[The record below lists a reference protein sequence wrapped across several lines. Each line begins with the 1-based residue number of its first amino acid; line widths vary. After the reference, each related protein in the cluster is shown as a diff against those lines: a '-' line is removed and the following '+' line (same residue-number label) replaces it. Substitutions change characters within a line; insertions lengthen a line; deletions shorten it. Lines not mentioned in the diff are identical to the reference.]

1 MVLNWIHLIV
11 RKAVRRVKSQRLR
24 KKMCKSISK
33 WIDIRILNPAPYQEF
48 TVLSATENCSPD
60 VQILQ
65 GLMCAL
71 VDMFLEFDYY
81 LDMIRLGGK
90 GLLRKRLE
98 ARIPKKRSFRLGDF
112 GEVLLFG
119 FLIAKCNYR
128 VPYKK
133 IARRLL
139 SENQQGYDLIA
150 IKIKNNKLEEILFI
164 ESKLRTKPDTGAA
177 KQAYKQLGYNYRQ
190 RHVENLEPLERC
202 LRGTD
207 DSMRELILD
216 YMFSRETY
224 VGRERFLVGLIYD
237 EEIWNDACLANLAGK
252 INDKQN
258 LKTLALVVKIAD
270 LENLIARVCS
280 LSGIEVI

>member
-1 MVLNWIHLIV
+1 
-11 RKAVRRVKSQRLR
+11 
-24 KKMCKSISK
+24 MCESISK
-33 WIDIRILNPAPYQEF
+33 WIDIRVLNPSPYQEI

-60 VQILQ
+60 DQILQ

-71 VDMFLEFDYY
+71 VDVFLEFDYY

-90 GLLRKRLE
+90 GLPRKRLE
-98 ARIPKKRSFRLGDF
+98 ARIPKKRSFRFGDF

-119 FLIAKCNYR
+119 FLVAKCNYE

-139 SENQQGYDLIA
+139 GESQQGYDLIA
-150 IKIKNNKLEEILFI
+150 IKIRSNKLEEILFI

-177 KQAYKQLGYNYRQ
+177 KQAYKQLGYNYRE
-190 RHVENLEPLERC
+190 RHVENLEPMERC

-224 VGRERFLVGLIYD
+224 VGRERFLVGLVYD
-237 EEIWNDACLANLAGK
+237 EGIWNDVCLANLAGK

-258 LKTLALVVKIAD
+258 LKTLALVVKVAD
-270 LENLIARVCS
+270 LENLIVRVCS